1 MHTHSARLSKL
12 TSGAHVDKGVVDQ
25 NQFIE
30 VELIG
35 EPLAFGLME
44 DPLVV
49 VVSGRKKKKTR
60 DMINNMLRK
69 DTVLTCALTLT
80 LYMSRQIS
88 RHISGLNN

>member
-49 VVSGRKKKKTR
+49 VVSGRKKKKKTQ
-60 DMINNMLRK
+60 
-69 DTVLTCALTLT
+69 T
-80 LYMSRQIS
+80 
-88 RHISGLNN
+88 